1 MFWMKIISVFMIF
14 FTLMIMMAKHPLSMG
29 FGLLMETILASLMCS
44 LNMSNYL
51 ISYILFLIFIGGM
64 LILFMYM
71 SSIAS
76 NEKFYMINMLSI
88 MIMMII
94 SILIVIKLN
103 LNLEY
108 NMYNDNINSL
118 ELYSNLTMNK
128 LYSLPSGMLTLM
140 VVIYLLF
147 TLVVVSN
154 IIGMKS
160 SPLRSYN

>member
-1 MFWMKIISVFMIF
+1 MKIIFMFLIF
-14 FTLMIMMAKHPLSMG
+14 FTLMIMLAKHPLSMG
-29 FGLLMETILASLMCS
+29 CALLLETILASMLCS
-44 LNMSNYL
+44 VNMSTYL
-51 ISYILFLIFIGGM
+51 LSYILFLIFIGGM

-94 SILIVIKLN
+94 SILIVIKLD
-103 LNLEY
+103 LNLVY
-108 NMYNDNINSL
+108 NLYNGNIGSL
-118 ELYSNLTMNK
+118 ELHFNLMMYK

-140 VVIYLLF
+140 MVIYLLF
-147 TLVVVSN
+147 TLIVVSN
-154 IIGMKS
+154 IITNKF

>member
-1 MFWMKIISVFMIF
+1 MKIIFVFLIF
-14 FTLMIMMAKHPLSMG
+14 FTLMIMLAKHPLSMG
-29 FGLLMETILASLMCS
+29 CALLLETMLASLMCS
-44 LNMSNYL
+44 LNMSTYL
-51 ISYILFLIFIGGM
+51 LSYILFLIFIGGM

-94 SILIVIKLN
+94 SVLIVIKLD

-108 NMYNDNINSL
+108 NLYNDNIGSL
-118 ELYSNLTMNK
+118 ESHYNLTMYK

-140 VVIYLLF
+140 MVIYLLF
-147 TLVVVSN
+147 TLIVVSN
-154 IIGMKS
+154 IISNKF
-160 SPLRSYN
+160 SPLRSYS

>member
-1 MFWMKIISVFMIF
+1 MKIIFAFLIF
-14 FTLMIMMAKHPLSMG
+14 FMLMIMLAKHPLSMG
-29 FGLLMETILASLMCS
+29 CALLLETILASLMCS
-44 LNMSNYL
+44 LNMSTYL

-76 NEKFYMINMLSI
+76 NEKFYMLNMLSI

-94 SILIVIKLN
+94 STLVVIKLN

-108 NMYNDNINSL
+108 NLYNDNINSL

>member
-1 MFWMKIISVFMIF
+1 MKIIFMFMIF
-14 FTLMIMMAKHPLSMG
+14 FTLMITLAKHPLSMG
-29 FGLLMETILASLMCS
+29 CALLLETILASLTCS
-44 LNMSNYL
+44 LNMSTYL
-51 ISYILFLIFIGGM
+51 ISYVLFLIFIGGM

-76 NEKFYMINMLSI
+76 NEKFYMLNVLSI
-88 MIMMII
+88 VIMMII

-103 LNLEY
+103 LSLEY
-108 NMYNDNINSL
+108 NMYNDNLNSL
-118 ELYSNLTMNK
+118 ELHSSLTMNK

-140 VVIYLLF
+140 MVIYLLF

>member
-1 MFWMKIISVFMIF
+1 MKIIFMFMIF
-14 FTLMIMMAKHPLSMG
+14 FTLMIMLTKHPLSMG
-29 FGLLMETILASLMCS
+29 FVLLMETILASMTCS
-44 LNMSNYL
+44 LNMKTYL

-71 SSIAS
+71 SSVAS
-76 NEKFYMINMLSI
+76 NEKFYMLNMLST

-108 NMYNDNINSL
+108 NLYDDNIGSL
-118 ELYSNLTMNK
+118 KSYSNLAMNK

-140 VVIYLLF
+140 MVIYLLF

>member
-1 MFWMKIISVFMIF
+1 MKIIFMFLIF
-14 FTLMIMMAKHPLSMG
+14 FSLMIMLTKHPLSMG
-29 FGLLMETILASLMCS
+29 FTLLMETILASLICS

-51 ISYILFLIFIGGM
+51 LSYILFLIFIGGM

-76 NEKFYMINMLSI
+76 NEKFYMLNVLSI

-94 SILIVIKLN
+94 SILIVIKMK

-108 NMYNDNINSL
+108 SLYNENIGSL
-118 ELYSNLTMNK
+118 ELHSNLTMNK

-140 VVIYLLF
+140 MMIYLLF
-147 TLVVVSN
+147 TLIVVSN
-154 IIGMKS
+154 IIGNKF

>member
-1 MFWMKIISVFMIF
+1 MKIIFMFLIF
-14 FTLMIMMAKHPLSMG
+14 FTLMIMLTKHPLSMG
-29 FGLLMETILASLMCS
+29 CTLLLETILASMTCS
-44 LNMSNYL
+44 LNMGTYL
-51 ISYILFLIFIGGM
+51 LSYILFLIFIGGM

-76 NEKFYMINMLSI
+76 NEKFYMFNMLSI
-88 MIMMII
+88 MVMMII

-108 NMYNDNINSL
+108 NLYNDNIVSFK
-118 ELYSNLTMNK
+118 LYSDLMMNK

-140 VVIYLLF
+140 MVIYLLF
-147 TLVVVSN
+147 TLIVVSN
-154 IIGMKS
+154 VIGNKF